1 MAGAGGI
8 SVATLRRGRE
18 SGPGNVDQPLGL
30 RRVFR
35 GSRPSTIGCERHVDL
50 GYLHCAR
57 AGVIMVAIGVGS
69 MKEFG
74 LS

>member
-8 SVATLRRGRE
+8 SVATLRRGRRQAQGR
-18 SGPGNVDQPLGL
+18 SFSLGL
-30 RRVFR
+30 RRVF
-35 GSRPSTIGCERHVDL
+35 GGLRPQTAVKGTSIWVIYTVL
-50 GYLHCAR
+50 VL
-57 AGVIMVAIGVGS
+57 VIMVAIGVGS